1 MNRKWL
7 AGSLGLFAAL
17 CFSAGAAPARFSQL
31 AGRPAKEWSP
41 TLETDARISS
51 MKIDEVV
58 AKFGLKSGQSV
69 ADIGAGPGLFEVPLA
84 KAVGP
89 TGKIYAEDID
99 AGFFDEIHQKAATG
113 HVTNVVTVLGKF
125 TDPALPVKRVDL
137 VMFNDVFHHIEDRA
151 GYLKAVANYLGP
163 GGRVAII
170 DYIPGMGGHKDQPEL
185 QVSPEQFTTLANAA
199 GLKQVEEVKMFPD
212 KYFLIFQK

>member
-1 MNRKWL
+1 MNFKRL
-7 AGSLGLFAAL
+7 AVSLGIFAAL
-17 CFSAGAAPARFSQL
+17 CVPHAVSAQL
-31 AGRPAKEWSP
+31 AGRPAKDWSP

-58 AKFGLKSGQSV
+58 AKLGLKPGQSV

-84 KAVGP
+84 KAVAP
-89 TGKIYAEDID
+89 NGKVYAEDID
-99 AGFFDEIHQKAATG
+99 AGFFDEINQKASAG

-137 VMFNDVFHHIEDRA
+137 VMFNDVFHHIEDRG

-199 GLKQVEEVKMFPD
+199 GLKQVQDVKMFPD